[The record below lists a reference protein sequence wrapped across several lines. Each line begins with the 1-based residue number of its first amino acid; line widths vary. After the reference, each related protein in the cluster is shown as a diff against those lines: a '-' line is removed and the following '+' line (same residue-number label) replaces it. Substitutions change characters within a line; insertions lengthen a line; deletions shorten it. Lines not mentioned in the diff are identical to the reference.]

1 MGKEIDP
8 SDVGKYPELIKKAQA
23 EMTTLDV
30 LVCGQCHSSFHFIE
44 QFNEHKSPSCTKSSK
59 IKDSTEQ
66 RPVVWAFLL
75 WKAAQLNQEPNK
87 DSPPQ
92 WCIYQQ
98 WIKLDDA
105 IKETWIVAGRTI
117 QSFSRIG
124 LGQLQEMPVKIT
136 KTVVDNATNS
146 GQKPR
151 PPPQQVTRPGQ
162 RDLDSA
168 FNALKQAETKK
179 IINRS
184 PQHKLPINAVA
195 RPVAKPG
202 GISRIA
208 LRTLATSD
216 EGTETEEH
224 TIEKIL
230 AKRFNPRLKEHEY
243 LIKWQGMSHETNTWE
258 PLSHLSSC
266 PVLLDTFEKQLAKQ
280 KEQRALQEARK
291 TQSAGVV
298 IKEEPEVAT
307 KKRKI
312 DATEASKL
320 VNQAK
325 SNGITFSNAIKQETS
340 AEVVIT
346 SAKDGKPTGIVKKTG
361 ITVNPI
367 TKNEAQVK
375 VIPKGGD
382 SVSGVV
388 RVTPNKPVQQHG
400 NTTVKPV
407 QNVSRASVAAPKPAI
422 QRSTQQTVSYQS
434 TTVAPAPK
442 PTISRVVK
450 NAPTPKQI
458 TPEQKIAALTRQGDL
473 KITRKPVAQ
482 QPALPQATVV
492 VADEEDFT
500 VREDFELNI
509 PAAVPN
515 ELVQGADS
523 ELALLQHGKI
533 FHSQFRLVST
543 PANETAS
550 KQRGNKR
557 RLHFIK
563 MERTVDVAAIIQHPL
578 YLILIAFNMFWRCL
592 QSYFYFVCTVC
603 SRFHF

>member
-44 QFNEHKSPSCTKSSK
+44 QFNEHKNPSCTKTSK

-87 DSPPQ
+87 ESPPQ
-92 WCIYQQ
+92 WSVYQQ

-136 KTVVDNATNS
+136 KTVVDNANNS

-151 PPPQQVTRPGQ
+151 PILQQGVRTGQ
-162 RDLDSA
+162 RDLDNA
-168 FNALKQAETKK
+168 FNALKQTETKK

-184 PQHKLPINAVA
+184 PQQKLPINTTA

-202 GISRIA
+202 TISRIA
-208 LRTLATSD
+208 LRTMASSD
-216 EGTETEEH
+216 DGTETEEH

-243 LIKWQGMSHETNTWE
+243 LIKWQGMSHEMNTWE
-258 PLSHLSSC
+258 PLSHLNSC

-291 TQSAGVV
+291 TQTVPA
-298 IKEEPEVAT
+298 KEPESEIGT

-312 DATEASKL
+312 DATEASKI

-325 SNGITFSNAIKQETS
+325 SNGISFSNALKQSETS
-340 AEVVIT
+340 ADVVIT

-361 ITVNPI
+361 ITVSPV

-388 RVTPNKPVQQHG
+388 RVTPNKSVQQLG
-400 NTTVKPV
+400 NTTVKSIQAV
-407 QNVSRASVAAPKPAI
+407 HRASNVTSKPVI
-422 QRSTQQTVSYQS
+422 QRNTQTVLHQS
-434 TTVAPAPK
+434 TSVVQAQK
-442 PTISRVVK
+442 PTISRIVK
-450 NAPTPKQI
+450 NAPIQKQT

-482 QPALPQATVV
+482 QQTVPQATVV

-509 PAAVPN
+509 PVAVPN
-515 ELVQGADS
+515 EMVQGAES
-523 ELALLQHGKI
+523 ELALLQQGKS
-533 FHSQFRLVST
+533 FC
-543 PANETAS
+543 
-550 KQRGNKR
+550 K
-557 RLHFIK
+557 
-563 MERTVDVAAIIQHPL
+563 
-578 YLILIAFNMFWRCL
+578 
-592 QSYFYFVCTVC
+592 
-603 SRFHF
+603 